1 MNALASKRFA
11 GASPESRSVLS
22 VSGDGLSSRNF
33 DLLSRYIYD
42 YSGIKMP
49 SAKKTMLEGR
59 LRRRLRFVGIDGLD
73 PYCDYLFNDGGL
85 ETEAIHLIDA
95 VTTNKTD
102 FFREPTHF
110 DHLTNKALP
119 DLVAKG
125 HRRLRVWSSACSIGA
140 EPYTLAMVIEDFIE
154 AKGGPDYSILATD
167 LSTDVLRVAK
177 RGIFSTAMIEPV
189 DRERRKRYVMEPRDP
204 GRGEVRIHPKLR
216 SKVGFGRLNLMDR
229 SYTVGDAM
237 HVIFCRNV
245 LIYFDKKTQEQVLS
259 RLCDKLLPGGYLYV
273 GHSETITGFALP
285 VRQVANTVFQKV

>member
-1 MNALASKRFA
+1 MNALALKTSA
-11 GASPESRSVLS
+11 TASQDRQPIVATL
-22 VSGDGLSSRNF
+22 GDGLSSRNF

-49 SAKKTMLEGR
+49 IGKKTMLEGR
-59 LRRRLRFVGIDGLD
+59 LRRRLRFVGIDGLNE
-73 PYCDYLFNDGGL
+73 YCDYLFRDGGI
-85 ETEAIHLIDA
+85 EREAIHLIDV

-110 DHLTNKALP
+110 DHLANKALP
-119 DLVAKG
+119 DLLAKG

-140 EPYTLAMVIEDFIE
+140 EPYTLAMVIEDFIQ
-154 AKGGPDYSILATD
+154 ANSGQDYSILATD

-189 DRERRKRYVMEPRDP
+189 DKDRRKRYVMEPRDP

-216 SKVGFGRLNLMDR
+216 SKVGFARLNLMDT
-229 SYTVGDAM
+229 SYSVGDAM

-245 LIYFDKKTQEQVLS
+245 LIYFDKKTQEKVLS
-259 RLCDKLLPGGYLYV
+259 RLCDRLVPGGYLYV